1 MSRTFGSAV
10 LVLCLVVAGRTAS
23 ADLIINVNYSGD
35 SQYAAAFTSAAQT
48 WQNLLRGYQ
57 NGVVALAYAG
67 SGYSIGQTVSTVTI
81 NANLTAIDGAGGT
94 LGSAG
99 PTSAVVDQ
107 AGFTLATVGN
117 MNFDIADAANLV
129 TNGNWT
135 NVILHEM
142 GHVLGFGTLW
152 NDNDVYVNG
161 SGEFTGDNAT
171 SVWNTEFG
179 QTGTPN
185 VELEGGG
192 GTANAHWNENSG
204 GSGLVGITDGL
215 GRDMRDELMT
225 GWLNSNAFI
234 SNLTIA
240 AFKDI
245 GFLGAEAAPEPGT
258 LALASLGLGAVA
270 LRRRRKKLA

>member
-1 MSRTFGSAV
+1 MSRTFVGAV
-10 LVLCLVVAGRTAS
+10 LVLFLVAAGRTAS

-35 SQYAAAFTSAAQT
+35 PDYAAAFTSAAQT

-57 NGVVALAYAG
+57 NGIVAVAYSG
-67 SGYSIGQTVSTVTI
+67 SGYSVGQTVSTVNI
-81 NANLTAIDGAGGT
+81 NANLTTMDGAGGT

-99 PTSAVVDQ
+99 PSSAVVDQ

-117 MNFDIADAANLV
+117 MNFDVADAANLLS
-129 TNGNWT
+129 NGNWQ

-142 GHVLGFGTLW
+142 AHVLGFGTLW
-152 NDNDVYVNG
+152 EHNGVYTDG
-161 SGEFTGDNAT
+161 TGEFLGSNAT
-171 SVWNTEFG
+171 AVWNSEFG
-179 QTGTPN
+179 QTGTAD
-185 VELEGGG
+185 VELQGGS
-192 GTANAHWNENSG
+192 GTANAHWNENLN

-225 GWLNSNAFI
+225 GWLNSNSFI
-234 SNLTIA
+234 SNLTVA

-258 LALASLGLGAVA
+258 LALASLGLGALA
-270 LRRRRKKLA
+270 LRRRKKLG

>member
-1 MSRTFGSAV
+1 MSRTFVGAV
-10 LVLCLVVAGRTAS
+10 LVLFLVAAGRTAS

-35 SQYAAAFTSAAQT
+35 PDYAAAFTSAAQT

-57 NGVVALAYAG
+57 NGIVAVAYSG
-67 SGYSIGQTVSTVTI
+67 SGYSVGQTVSTVNI
-81 NANLTAIDGAGGT
+81 NANLTTMDGAGGT

-99 PTSAVVDQ
+99 PSSAVVDQ

-117 MNFDIADAANLV
+117 MNFDVADAANLLS
-129 TNGNWT
+129 NGNWQ

-142 GHVLGFGTLW
+142 AHVLGFGTLW
-152 NDNDVYVNG
+152 ELNGVYTDG
-161 SGEFTGDNAT
+161 TGEFLGSNAT
-171 SVWNTEFG
+171 AVWNSEFG
-179 QTGTPN
+179 QTGTAD
-185 VELEGGG
+185 VELQGGS
-192 GTANAHWNENSG
+192 GTANAHWNENLN

-225 GWLNSNAFI
+225 GWLNSNSFI
-234 SNLTIA
+234 SNLTVA

-258 LALASLGLGAVA
+258 LALASLGLGALA
-270 LRRRRKKLA
+270 LRRRKKLG